1 MMVEAIDSVIKLKLS
16 IRTNVFVTKMKIKYI
31 NIKFKMKYLYNHA
44 AYPVIYESSHFTHM
58 CKNTGMTASFH

>member
-31 NIKFKMKYLYNHA
+31 NIKFKMKYLYKNTAH
-44 AYPVIYESSHFTHM
+44 PVIYES
-58 CKNTGMTASFH
+58 